1 MRGKKASSKRCLH
14 LAASKQLEK
23 NIDQSGS
30 ESFYCIFAW
39 DIMWAWPGAVA
50 PPGQEGSRLR
60 GAVAAD
66 RHTDRPQDAS
76 MWWEL
81 PCFVLGMWPCSVR
94 MGGVGAQCHPE
105 AGTGKQQR

>member
-1 MRGKKASSKRCLH
+1 
-14 LAASKQLEK
+14 
-23 NIDQSGS
+23 
-30 ESFYCIFAW
+30 
-39 DIMWAWPGAVA
+39 
-50 PPGQEGSRLR
+50 
-60 GAVAAD
+60 
-66 RHTDRPQDAS
+66 